1 MLITLLIAPMFIYI
15 ALITIGGLFS
25 IFSAGRPKSVE
36 LTEIEKREQERY
48 EWLNSG
54 TLRY

>member
-1 MLITLLIAPMFIYI
+1 MLIFTLLIAPMFIYI
-15 ALITIGGLFS
+15 ALAFIADLFS
-25 IFSAGRPKSVE
+25 LFRVRPKSVE

-54 TLRY
+54 LRY

>member
-1 MLITLLIAPMFIYI
+1 MLITLLIAPMFIYF

-25 IFSAGRPKSVE
+25 LFSTNKPKHVE

-54 TLRY
+54 LRY

>member
-1 MLITLLIAPMFIYI
+1 MLITLLIAPMFIYF
-15 ALITIGGLFS
+15 ALIAIGGLFS

-36 LTEIEKREQERY
+36 LTEAEKREQERY

-54 TLRY
+54 LRY

>member
-1 MLITLLIAPMFIYI
+1 MLITLLVAPMFIYF
-15 ALITIGGLFS
+15 ALVTIGGFISLFKD
-25 IFSAGRPKSVE
+25 RPKSVE

-54 TLRY
+54 LRY

>member
-1 MLITLLIAPMFIYI
+1 MLITLLIAPMFIYF
-15 ALITIGGLFS
+15 ALVSIGGLFS
-25 IFSAGRPKSVE
+25 LFRVRPKSVE

-54 TLRY
+54 LRY